1 MMQSQSTKRWAHK
14 GYNMTI
20 SKNVILVIDTETV
33 GLEGHVYDMG
43 WTITDKTGDI
53 IAERNW
59 LVQENFTNP
68 ERMMGAFYAG
78 KTFTHYA
85 PMLQAGTIS
94 MRPWSEIVAALFAD
108 VLAYGVQTVA
118 AYNAGFDLRVIA
130 QTHEDLT
137 DAQFCVFDGLQILDI
152 WQFAC
157 ETKLQQ
163 KSYARIARE
172 LGWVSPAGNIKTGAE
187 FAYRFVCGD
196 YSFIEDHTAL
206 SDAQIETAILAE
218 CFRMKK
224 RVPYGVVNA
233 QPWKLVNPKAKK
245 DPDVHGSKVA

>member
-1 MMQSQSTKRWAHK
+1 
-14 GYNMTI
+14 MTTA
-20 SKNVILVIDTETV
+20 KNVILVIDTETV

-43 WTITDKTGDI
+43 WAITDKSGEI
-53 IAERNW
+53 VAERNW

-85 PMLQAGTIS
+85 PMLQAGTIT
-94 MRPWSEIVAALFAD
+94 MRPWAEILGALRAD
-108 VLAYGVQTVA
+108 LLCYGVQTVA
-118 AYNAGFDLRVIA
+118 AYNAGFDLRVIP

-137 DAQFCVFDGLQILDI
+137 GAEFVEFDGLEILDI

-157 ETKLQQ
+157 ETKLSQ
-163 KSYARIARE
+163 KGYARIARE
-172 LGWVSPAGNIKTGAE
+172 MGWVSPAGNIKTGAE

-206 SDAQIETAILAE
+206 SDARIETAILAE
-218 CFRMKK
+218 CFRQKK
-224 RVPYGVVNA
+224 RVPYGVMNA
-233 QPWKLVNPKAKK
+233 SPWRIVNPQAG
-245 DPDVHGSKVA
+245 DDADVHGSKVRTVLN